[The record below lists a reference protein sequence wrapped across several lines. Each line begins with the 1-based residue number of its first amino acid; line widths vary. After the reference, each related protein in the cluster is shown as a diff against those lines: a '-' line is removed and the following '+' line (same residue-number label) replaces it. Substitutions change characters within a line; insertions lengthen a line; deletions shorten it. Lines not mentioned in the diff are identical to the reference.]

1 MMPQWRVGGLNLEL
15 RKDWAQYANDRQG
28 ALGGGNHIHRQST
41 QLNESTACFI
51 WDTAEW
57 GESVERKVNREIAK
71 GQ

>member
-1 MMPQWRVGGLNLEL
+1 MIPQWSVGGLNLEL
-15 RKDWAQYANDRQG
+15 RKDWGQYANDKQG
-28 ALGGGNHIHRQST
+28 ALSGRNHIHMQGA
-41 QLNESTACFI
+41 QLNGTMVFSI